1 MKQRRRD
8 GERGD
13 AEKERNV
20 EGVGRRRR
28 FGLSVRSGQEKRVP
42 KRVELMSR

>member
-28 FGLSVRSGQEKRVP
+28 FGLRAEWPGK
-42 KRVELMSR
+42 KGT